1 MQLDALIAEDEDL
14 LRQSLVAQLQRLWPE
29 LRLVAECE
37 DGASAL
43 ERLAELKPDL
53 ALLDIRMPGISGIDV
68 ARALPDS
75 VEPVR
80 LYESYLSNFRF
91 SMGR

>member
-53 ALLDIRMPGISGIDV
+53 ALLDIRMPGITGIEV
-68 ARALPDS
+68 ARALPEIS
-75 VEPVR
+75 LWLPRV
-80 LYESYLSNFRF
+80 
-91 SMGR
+91 MGLWH

>member
-37 DGASAL
+37 DGACAL

-53 ALLDIRMPGISGIDV
+53 AFLDIRMPASPASTWHV
-68 ARALPDS
+68 RCPRSARAPRWCS
-75 VEPVR
+75 
-80 LYESYLSNFRF
+80 
-91 SMGR
+91 